1 MGMDSSDSSRGREPF
16 FADSPLGNEE
26 WKALRGRLKAAVTRA
41 CPHWLVEQIE
51 DIVQVVLVQLLETL
65 RKSEGKREFS
75 SMYLA
80 KAAHGAT
87 VDEIRR
93 RSRRRET
100 TEGDVR
106 VTEPAVRD
114 GPNPERD
121 SAARE
126 LGHGIQDCLARMVY
140 PRRLAVILHLHGC
153 TVPETARRFHWTAKK
168 AENLV
173 YRGLK
178 DLRRCLA
185 AKGFAP

>member
-1 MGMDSSDSSRGREPF
+1 MEMDPTRSPQGGERSP
-16 FADSPLGNEE
+16 ADSPLTNEE
-26 WKALRGRLKAAVTRA
+26 WEALRGRLKAAVTRA
-41 CPHWLVEQIE
+41 CPHWLVEQVE

-65 RKSEGKREFS
+65 RKSEGKRGFS
-75 SMYLA
+75 SIYLA

-93 RSRRRET
+93 RSRRREIP
-100 TEGDVR
+100 EQDVS
-106 VTEPAVRD
+106 VPESNVGG

-126 LGHGIQDCLARMVY
+126 LGRGVQDCLTRMVY

-153 TVPETARRFHWTAKK
+153 TVPETARRFRWTAKK

-178 DLRRCLA
+178 DLRQCLA